1 MQIQN
6 SMKRGYARLRRA
18 AGRQPANNQ
27 NQNAPRP
34 QRQRARQG
42 QIYTTGQ
49 QSIGAAV
56 TTTPVRSPTNA
67 IRITGSDTIS
77 LIDNIQT
84 VGSRSGQEVLN
95 IRVSPSISPRL
106 AQHAVCYNE
115 IKYHS
120 LTARINGQASSLTV
134 GSVILAF
141 CSDPSDV
148 VVGDAISWARSQ
160 KCNASGK
167 YWETIRVHVPHTQM
181 HGPNDGFFKNNVGR
195 SEAPRTYSPGFFS
208 LIVISPANQET
219 PLELQLEWDVTLRNP
234 TFNPLV
240 DEAPAI
246 STALE
251 SFGISGSSTADV
263 AFDPLLKIFGPG
275 VATRDLLVTD
285 FSPPLINDGYYT
297 IPGGQVTI
305 IANTGDVGAPEAV
318 IATHIGPAAAGN
330 GVLLYR
336 YLITSG
342 TYEPITATEISAKP
356 GPSAAPTFRKL
367 SEWPVDPDSIE
378 EKITRR

>member
-1 MQIQN
+1 MYVQN
-6 SMKRGYARLRRA
+6 SMKRGNTRQRRA
-18 AGRQPANNQ
+18 AGRQPAQ
-27 NQNAPRP
+27 TQNAQRP
-34 QRQRARQG
+34 QPRNRRG

-67 IRITGSDTIS
+67 IRISGSDTIS

-84 VGSRSGQEVLN
+84 VGAVSGQEVLN
-95 IRVSPSISPRL
+95 VRVTPSISPRL

-115 IKYHS
+115 VKYHS
-120 LTARINGQASSLTV
+120 LTAKINGQASSLTV
-134 GSVILAF
+134 GSIILAF

-148 VVGDAISWARSQ
+148 VQGDTIAWARSQ

-167 YWETIRVHVPHTQM
+167 YWETIRVHVPQSQM

-208 LIVISPANQET
+208 LIVISPANQAT

-246 STALE
+246 STALL
-251 SFGISGSSTADV
+251 SFGVDGSETADV
-263 AFDPLLKIFGPG
+263 AYDPALKVFSPG
-275 VATRDLLVTD
+275 IAVRDLIRTD
-285 FSPPLINDGYYT
+285 FSPPLERGVYYFL
-297 IPGGQVTI
+297 PGGLLTL
-305 IANTGDVGAPEAV
+305 IANTGETGAPEAAV
-318 IATHIGPAAAGN
+318 ATHIGMAETGDTI
-330 GVLLYR
+330 LLYR
-336 YLITSG
+336 FLITAG
-342 TYEPITATEISAKP
+342 TYEAITSSVISYKP
-356 GPSAAPTFRKL
+356 SPNAAPTFRKDT
-367 SEWPVDPDSIE
+367 EWAADPYSLE
-378 EKITRR
+378 EKT